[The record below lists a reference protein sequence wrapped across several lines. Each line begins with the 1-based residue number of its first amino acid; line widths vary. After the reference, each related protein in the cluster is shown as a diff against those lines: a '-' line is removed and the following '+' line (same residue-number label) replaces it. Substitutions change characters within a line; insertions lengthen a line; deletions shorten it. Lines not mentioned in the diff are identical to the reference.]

1 MENNREP
8 KLKTRADIG
17 IKGYFGKDPVTH
29 TFPSGAKYVQFS
41 LSTTRSYKDASG
53 QWVNQTSWWP
63 CKAFGETM
71 VRILDECS
79 KGSWID
85 CKGEV
90 TFTESKR
97 SDGTRS
103 TYLNVTIW
111 EINEIVGRNGGIK
124 ASSVADIPNVNTV
137 DEDVPF

>member
-1 MENNREP
+1 METNREP
-8 KLKTRADIG
+8 KLKTRADIR
-17 IKGYFGKDPVTH
+17 ITGYFGKDPVTH
-29 TFPSGAKYVQFS
+29 TFPSGSKYVQFS

-71 VRILDECS
+71 ARILDECS

-97 SDGTRS
+97 SDGTRA
-103 TYLNVTIW
+103 TYVNVTIW

-124 ASSVADIPNVNTV
+124 ASSVADIPNVNTI